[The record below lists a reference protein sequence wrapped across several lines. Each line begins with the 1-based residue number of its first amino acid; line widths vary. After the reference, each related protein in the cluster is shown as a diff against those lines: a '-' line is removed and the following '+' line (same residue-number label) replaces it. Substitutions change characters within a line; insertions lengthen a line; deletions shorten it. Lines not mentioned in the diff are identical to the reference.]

1 MIELKLPLTNVQI
14 ELMKLYSTN
23 LSEKELEELK
33 NVLVQFYADKA
44 IALANKLWDKRNLTD
59 ADMEAWLNE
68 KS

>member
-1 MIELKLPLTNVQI
+1 MIELKLPLTNVQM

-23 LSEKELEELK
+23 LSQKDLEELK
-33 NVLVQFYADKA
+33 NVLAGYYADKA
-44 IALANKLWDKRNLTD
+44 ISQANTLWDERNLTY

>member
-1 MIELKLPLTNVQI
+1 MIELKLPLTNVQM

-23 LSEKELEELK
+23 LSEKDLEELK
-33 NVLVQFYADKA
+33 HVLAQYYADKA
-44 IALANKLWDKRNLTD
+44 IAQANKLWDERNLTD

>member
-1 MIELKLPLTNVQI
+1 MTELKLPLSNAQL

-23 LSEKELEELK
+23 LSEKDLDELK
-33 NVLVQFYADKA
+33 TVLSKFYADKA
-44 IALANKLWDKRNLTD
+44 VEEANAIWDEKKLTD